1 MGKGLETF
9 VESLAQIPGLGFL
22 QAYASDMRNARY
34 AVRSHR
40 ERAEEIAGRTKYI
53 KPPGM
58 KGKDK
63 GKGKAAGK
71 GKASPETSKDIRK
84 QSRKHTRDN
93 FGGQVK
99 STPSP
104 TATSGMPLE
113 KRRGVLDTS
122 PDRDKGRSLRKRKE
136 EF

>member
-1 MGKGLETF
+1 MGKGMETF

-22 QAYASDMRNARY
+22 QNYANDMRNARY

-63 GKGKAAGK
+63 AKDPGK

-84 QSRKHTRDN
+84 QTRKHTSDN

-99 STPSP
+99 STPTSS
-104 TATSGMPLE
+104 ATSGMPLE
-113 KRRGVLDTS
+113 GRGGMRDTS